1 MINASDDILVHG
13 KTIEEHDNRFKK
25 LEQRLRDNNLT
36 INESKRIFRQQKI
49 KFYGVILSEC
59 GLELD
64 PGKPP
69 ATKSEVRSFLGIVN
83 YCAFHRPLLF
93 ENQASS
99 SPLLGDQTNKKV
111 LKTSKTS

>member
-13 KTIEEHDNRFKK
+13 KTIEEHDNKFKK

-49 KFYGVILSEC
+49 KFYAVILSEC

-83 YCAFHRPLLF
+83 YCAKFIDHY
-93 ENQASS
+93 S
-99 SPLLGDQTNKKV
+99 
-111 LKTSKTS
+111 LKTKHLRALYLGTRPTKRF